1 MPWEQVACLAREHL
15 DLACRVSLITVDRR
29 VRRAVERR
37 RERAW
42 MTVREE
48 CADAVAAMII
58 SRAVRPKACL
68 AAASNPTIGADTC
81 GVARGRYSTQRAAY
95 ISEADSGIH
104 L

>member
-1 MPWEQVACLAREHL
+1 MDDC
-15 DLACRVSLITVDRR
+15 S
-29 VRRAVERR
+29 
-37 RERAW
+37 
-42 MTVREE
+42 EE
-48 CADAVAAMII
+48 CADAVAAKII

-68 AAASNPTIGADTC
+68 AAAGNPAIDADTC